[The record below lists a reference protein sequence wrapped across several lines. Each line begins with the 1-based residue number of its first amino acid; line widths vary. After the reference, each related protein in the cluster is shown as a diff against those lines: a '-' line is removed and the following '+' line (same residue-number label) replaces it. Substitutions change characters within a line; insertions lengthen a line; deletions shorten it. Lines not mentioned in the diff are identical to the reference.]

1 MGSTCRIEVW
11 VAPDGPDP
19 DELLTTAVQL
29 VDDLEVAWSRFRVDS
44 EVSRIN
50 RHAGVAVPV
59 SAPTLDLVTLAVA
72 AWEQTGGRFDPTVG
86 EAVIAAGYDRTFS
99 ELGVDGPPTTRQPT
113 RVPGCSGIVVDHAS
127 GTVTVPTGVQL
138 DLGGIGKGRAA
149 DLAATLLA
157 EAGALGALV
166 DLGGDVRTI
175 GVAPAA
181 DQWVITVEDPD
192 APGTAL
198 VGVGI
203 AGAVGRG
210 ASDSSGAG
218 GGAVAT
224 STTLRRRWQRSDGP
238 AHHLI
243 DPATSRPSTSG
254 VVMASVVAANATWA
268 EVFAKAALLAGPR
281 HGAELIATA
290 GLAGVLVIDDPH
302 GRRVQTAGDLDRFLV
317 EVPEQP
323 TALDDTGVRAMD
335 PVLTSINGRTE
346 PADRPSTD
354 RSSTDRPPTTQGT
367 RS

>member
-1 MGSTCRIEVW
+1 MGSTCHIEVW
-11 VAPDGPDP
+11 VDPDGPDP
-19 DELLTTAVQL
+19 DELLASAVQL
-29 VDDLEVAWSRFRVDS
+29 VEDLEGAWSRFRVDS

-59 SAPTLDLVTLAVA
+59 SAPTIDLVTLAVA

-86 EAVIAAGYDRTFS
+86 DAVIAAGYDRTFS
-99 ELGVDGPPTTRQPT
+99 DLGADGPPPTRQPT

-127 GTVTVPTGVQL
+127 GTVTVPVGVRL

-149 DLAATLLA
+149 DLTADLLA
-157 EAGALGALV
+157 EAEALGALV
-166 DLGGDVRTI
+166 DLGGDVRAI
-175 GVAPAA
+175 GVAPSA
-181 DQWVITVEDPD
+181 DQWVITIEDPD

-203 AGAVGRG
+203 AGAGNRG
-210 ASDSSGAG
+210 ATASLG

-224 STTLRRRWQRSDGP
+224 STTLRRRWQGPDGP

-243 DPATSRPSTSG
+243 DPSTSRPSTSG

-290 GLAGVLVIDDPH
+290 GLTGVLVIDDPH
-302 GRRVQTAGDLDRFLV
+302 GREVQAAGDLDRFLV
-317 EVPEQP
+317 DVPGQV
-323 TALDDTGVRAMD
+323 TALGDTGIHTMD
-335 PVLTSINGRTE
+335 PIPTPVSART
-346 PADRPSTD
+346 ASKDRPSTD
-354 RSSTDRPPTTQGT
+354 SPSTDRPSTTQGT